1 MPPTADELFTADEIA
16 RGAAL
21 FKVPSEFVKGVT
33 SIDALPD
40 DGRPEIA
47 IAGRSNVGK
56 SSLINAL
63 ANRKALAR
71 VSVTPG
77 RTRELN
83 FFTLGP
89 DGAVYLVDMPG
100 YGYARAPKSAVMGW
114 TQLIGDYLKGRREL
128 MRAFLL
134 IDARHGLKP
143 NDRDTMTLMD
153 ESAVSYQAVL
163 TKADKPKQ
171 SELDSVIAKVTDE
184 LAKRPAAYPQ
194 LLVTSARTGSG
205 IPELRAAIAASVP
218 NGVVRQ
224 GQAPV

>member
-1 MPPTADELFTADEIA
+1 MTMDAPEFPAEEIA
-16 RGAAL
+16 RGETL
-21 FKVPSEFVKGVT
+21 FKAPCEFVKGVT
-33 SIDALPD
+33 TIAALPD

-47 IAGRSNVGK
+47 FAGRSNVGK

-63 ANRKALAR
+63 TGRKTLAR

-89 DGAVYLVDMPG
+89 EAALYLVDMPG
-100 YGYARAPKSAVMGW
+100 YGYAKAPKSAVKGW
-114 TQLIGDYLKGRREL
+114 TRLIEDYLKGRREL
-128 MRAFLL
+128 KRVFLL

-143 NDRDTMTLMD
+143 NDRDTMELMD
-153 ESAVSYQAVL
+153 EAAVSYQAVL

-171 SELDSVIAKVTDE
+171 SELETVIAKAGAE
-184 LAKRPAAYPQ
+184 LAKHPAAYPQ
-194 LLVTSARTGSG
+194 ILVTSARTGAS
-205 IPELRAAIAASVP
+205 IPELRAAIAALAP
-218 NGVVRQ
+218 NGVVPQ